1 MRSLSNKYK
10 KDYKIEE
17 ILAGTNSA
25 QVKERARI
33 AKFDER
39 LSLLGMMLDRLISEM
54 RENLEMA
61 DYLSEL
67 MKPLKRMKATAEA
80 KKLEGSEF
88 SMEDLLSLVFK
99 QAESR
104 KKLMDSMHRA
114 GTLSSEDK
122 KKYRSIMRFLED
134 GAKKLRMQDVATAE
148 AGFTALKSLFDE
160 EVAMMKK
167 ENAKIQERLHNV
179 FAFSEEAFMDGNE
192 MIVLVTELTV
202 NAYSSRFIGLYGS
215 ADYQKHNEELML
227 HERQDDILQEIAELD
242 L

>member
-1 MRSLSNKYK
+1 M
-10 KDYKIEE
+10 
-17 ILAGTNSA
+17 
-25 QVKERARI
+25 KERARI

-67 MKPLKRMKATAEA
+67 MKPLKLMKATAES
-80 KKLEGSEF
+80 KKAEGIEF
-88 SMEDLLSLVFK
+88 SLGDLLSLVEK

-104 KKLMDSMHRA
+104 RKLVDSMQRA
-114 GTLSSEDK
+114 GTLSGEDK
-122 KKYRSIMRFLED
+122 KKHRSIIRFLED
-134 GAKKLRMQDVATAE
+134 GAKKLRLQDVATAE
-148 AGFTALKSLFDE
+148 AGFALLKSFFDE
-160 EVAMMKK
+160 EVTVMKK

-179 FAFSEEAFMDGNE
+179 FVFSEEAFMDGNE

-227 HERQDDILQEIAELD
+227 HERQDDILREIANLD